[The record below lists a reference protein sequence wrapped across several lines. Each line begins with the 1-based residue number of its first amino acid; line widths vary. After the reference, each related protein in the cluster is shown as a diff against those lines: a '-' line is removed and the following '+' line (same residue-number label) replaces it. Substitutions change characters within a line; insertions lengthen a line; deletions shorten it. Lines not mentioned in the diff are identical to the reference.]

1 VLTPE
6 QPADTAQDSNDMAR
20 RLLAVLRHEQRII
33 AWDHLVDAFGWSS
46 KDLRHAART
55 ANQSLQGTGLRVHIA
70 NSGLT
75 LRAEEQPVSEVI
87 ASVDRLRAR
96 DDGMGNGSA
105 RVLYEVVTGTIA
117 QAQVRTGYGPRLGY
131 LKNQGMVASVA
142 PVRTSSPRPTTSHS
156 RSTSDRRRRTV

>member
-46 KDLRHAART
+46 KDLRHAAGT

-96 DDGMGNGSA
+96 DDSMDNGSA

-117 QAQVRTGYGPRLGY
+117 QAQVRKGYGP
-131 LKNQGMVASVA
+131 ASA
-142 PVRTSSPRPTTSHS
+142 T
-156 RSTSDRRRRTV
+156 